1 MSVCAKEMNELTNEL
16 MKLKYPKS
24 HSRKNVMNDGDKS
37 YEAFVLGLVH
47 SWAHKKTKEEP
58 GACIRPNINTNK
70 PKFAKVKYLA
80 EQIAEDFGAEFT
92 TIQFNKNYQCAKHI
106 DGKNTGI
113 SHIIGLGNYE
123 GGELLIYYDGRDA
136 EPTSV
141 DIRNRFYSFDGS
153 AYFHET
159 SPFTGERH
167 TLVFFSVG

>member
-1 MSVCAKEMNELTNEL
+1 MAKLSCEMNELTNEL
-16 MKLKYPKS
+16 MALKYPKS
-24 HSRKNVMNDGDKS
+24 HSRKNVMHAGDKS
-37 YEAFVLGLVH
+37 YEAFVLGLVW
-47 SWAHKKTKEEP
+47 SWAHKSEP
-58 GACIRPNINTNK
+58 GACIRPNINTDK

-92 TIQFNKNYQCAKHI
+92 TIQFNKNYKCAKHI
-106 DGKNTGI
+106 DGKNNGI

-123 GGELLIYYDGRDA
+123 GGELLIYYDGRD
-136 EPTSV
+136 EKPTAV

-159 SPFTGERH
+159 AEFTGERH